1 MYNFE
6 ENEDDISMK
15 KEELMMKIREIM
27 TTDVSW
33 LKPDDTVETAANIMQ
48 KLDVGI
54 LPICNEN
61 KDLIGLLTDRDIV
74 IRNVA
79 KGKDAKDTSVKDI
92 MSSKLTWGTPDM
104 DVADACETM
113 AIHQIRRLPIVE
125 NNSLVGIVSL
135 GDIVLQSD
143 FDIEASQTLCDIC
156 ERDWKRE

>member
-1 MYNFE
+1 
-6 ENEDDISMK
+6 
-15 KEELMMKIREIM
+15 MKIKEIM

-54 LPICNEN
+54 LPICDEN

-79 KGKDAKDTSVKDI
+79 KGKDAKDTTVKDI

-104 DVADACETM
+104 DVVDACETM

-156 ERDWKRE
+156 ERDWKRD

>member
-1 MYNFE
+1 MYIFCKNV
-6 ENEDDISMK
+6 EDTIRIK
-15 KEELMMKIREIM
+15 GGVNMKIREIM

-79 KGKDAKDTSVKDI
+79 KGKDAKDTTVKDI

-104 DVADACETM
+104 DVVDACETM

-143 FDIEASQTLCDIC
+143 FDIEASQALCDIC
-156 ERDWKRE
+156 ERDWKRD